1 MRIVIIAVIIVV
13 LGLAGYLGFNT
24 WRISGGFGPLEE
36 RLVEECTAVETFP
49 GPEDV
54 TIDPASG
61 LAYIAA
67 SDRRSYWN
75 DAEEVRQGGIYALDL
90 DDPSSLRLIST
101 DAPDDFQPHGFDL
114 WTDENGAS
122 RLFVISH
129 PRDHRQVVE
138 IFDVTAPGVL
148 RHAETIEFPEM
159 WAPNDLAAVGPRQ
172 FYVSNDHGWP
182 DGFGRTL
189 EDYLALPIS
198 NVAYFDGE
206 NGTIVAGGLRYAN
219 GVRAS
224 ADGATIY
231 VADLFGRAVRI
242 YERNADTGALDQVR
256 RIALSTNPDNI
267 ELGSDN
273 DLIIGAHPRP
283 FAFLAHVRDENE
295 TAPSEIVRVDLT
307 TGASE
312 TVFMATQGQI
322 NAAAAGAVDRG
333 RLLIGAVLDPRVMI
347 CPFED

>member
-1 MRIVIIAVIIVV
+1 MRIVILAVIIAV
-13 LGLAGYLGFNT
+13 LALAGYLAFNI

-36 RLVEECTAVETFP
+36 RLVEQCTGVETFP

-54 TIDPASG
+54 TIDPVSG

-75 DAEEVRQGGIYALDL
+75 DDQEVRQGGIYALDL
-90 DDPSSLRLIST
+90 DDPASLRRISI
-101 DAPDDFQPHGFDL
+101 DAPEDFQPHGFDL
-114 WTDENGAS
+114 WTDESGAS

-129 PRDHRQVVE
+129 PRDGRQVVE
-138 IFDVTAPGVL
+138 IFDVVAPGEL
-148 RHAETIEFPEM
+148 RHAETIAFPEM

-182 DGFGRTL
+182 NGFGRKL

-206 NGTIVAGGLRYAN
+206 SGRIVARGLRYAN

-224 ADGATIY
+224 ADGQTIY

-242 YERNADTGALDQVR
+242 YEREPETGALDQVR
-256 RIALSTNPDNI
+256 RIALETNPDNI
-267 ELGSDN
+267 ELGPDN

-283 FAFLAHVRDENE
+283 LAFSAHAGDEDE
-295 TAPSEIVRVDLT
+295 VAPSEIIRVDLE
-307 TGASE
+307 TGATE
-312 TVFMATQGQI
+312 PVFMATQGQI
-322 NAAAAGAVDRG
+322 NAAATGAVDRG

-347 CPFED
+347 CPYER